1 MQLLSDQSVELLSC
15 VPLFVTPRTTAR
27 QASLSITNFWSLL
40 KLMSVQSVMP
50 SNHLIL
56 CRLLPSVFPSS
67 GYFPM
72 SQLFASSGQSIR
84 VSTSASI
91 LPVNVQDWFPL
102 GLTHLISLQ
111 SKYYLMG
118 ASIKE
123 LFITKLWNLDV
134 QWKPSFLQ
142 LQEDQNN
149 GTVL

>member
-67 GYFPM
+67 GYFPV

-123 LFITKLWNLDV
+123 LFITKWWNLDI